1 MEPQTIGSVFNS
13 SLFLDAEGPGRRL
26 VEVQRKSALFNQGA
40 DANYVYYLCS
50 GRAKLTLVTEEG
62 REATVALLSAGDFM
76 GETTLTTPGSRH
88 LTTATAI
95 TNCRAMRID
104 REEMVR
110 VLREEQ
116 VFSEFFRNFLL
127 QRGIRVQ
134 ADFVDQLLNSSER
147 RLARMLLLMLES
159 KQESQGGLLH
169 EEGGLIPEI
178 TQEALAELIGTTR
191 SRVSFFM
198 NRFRRRGMIE
208 YNGRI
213 RIHKE
218 LLQEFLQGK

>member
-1 MEPQTIGSVFNS
+1 MEPQVVVDAFDS

-26 VEVQRKSALFNQGA
+26 VEVLRKTALFNQGA
-40 DANYVYYLCS
+40 DANYVFYLRS
-50 GRAKLTLVTEEG
+50 GRAKLTIVTEEG
-62 REATVALLSAGDFM
+62 REATVALLGAGDFM
-76 GETTLTTPGSRH
+76 GETTLTRPGSRH
-88 LTTATAI
+88 LTTATAV
-95 TNCRAMRID
+95 TNCRAMRIE

-147 RLARMLLLMLES
+147 RLARTLLLMLEAEPDD
-159 KQESQGGLLH
+159 QDGPAG
-169 EEGGLIPEI
+169 EGGLIPEI
-178 TQEALAELIGTTR
+178 TQEALAELVGTTR

-208 YNGRI
+208 YSGRI

-218 LLQEFLQGK
+218 LLQEFLQGE